1 MLYPNPST
9 ALMAGLL
16 AMPAPAATVLEH
28 ETLDSLLE
36 VLEEGAELQRW
47 VPYYLALGDLAAADS
62 VIQLLLDAE
71 GGDPSLTTQL
81 YQLRLSVLLGLNQ
94 QDPAYVT
101 WLRELIEAD
110 PYGAMAPKALLRH
123 VTREPYMRCP
133 WKLNDD
139 LPGIRSMEA
148 VQQPGARTA
157 LTLYPNPTA
166 GTFGVMHEDGTVI
179 RSIRMYS
186 TEGRELRLNHNK
198 GHYDPGPAQPGLYL
212 LVVEQADG
220 HFEQLRLILTAP

>member
-1 MLYPNPST
+1 M
-9 ALMAGLL
+9 
-16 AMPAPAATVLEH
+16 
-28 ETLDSLLE
+28 DSLLE
-36 VLEEGAELQRW
+36 VLSTSEEDHHCW

-62 VIQLLLDAE
+62 VIQWLLAEE
-71 GGDPSLTTQL
+71 GGNPSLTTQL
-81 YQLRLSVLLGLNQ
+81 YQLRLSVMAGLNQ

-133 WKLNDD
+133 WKLDDD